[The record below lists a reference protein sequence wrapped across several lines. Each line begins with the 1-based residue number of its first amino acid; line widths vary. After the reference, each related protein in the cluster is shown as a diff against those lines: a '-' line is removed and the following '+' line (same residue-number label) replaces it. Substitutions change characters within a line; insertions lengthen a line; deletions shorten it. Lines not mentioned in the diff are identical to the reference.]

1 MKKISNKFHPGAQT
15 ISFFFGD
22 LFFGIAL
29 KLEKVGS
36 KKNFVRLS
44 SPLYTFFLRDYNR
57 AHSLFLFK
65 EAYHNAA
72 LPIPPTDKNLE
83 ILILELGKVV
93 RSGKKL

>member
-36 KKNFVRLS
+36 QKNFVRLS
-44 SPLYTFFLRDYNR
+44 SPLYTFFLRDYNTE
-57 AHSLFLFK
+57 H
-65 EAYHNAA
+65 
-72 LPIPPTDKNLE
+72 IPCFC
-83 ILILELGKVV
+83 
-93 RSGKKL
+93 SKKLIIMQCYRYPQETKILRF

>member
-36 KKNFVRLS
+36 KKNFAGLS
-44 SPLYTFFLRDYNR
+44 SPLYTFFWEIITE
-57 AHSLFLFK
+57 H
-65 EAYHNAA
+65 
-72 LPIPPTDKNLE
+72 IPCFC
-83 ILILELGKVV
+83 
-93 RSGKKL
+93 SKKLIIMQCYQYPQETKILRF